1 MKHSTMHYSR
11 AVEEWAW
18 PDDLDALLA
27 AGAHHRLLLENER
40 ARVLESV
47 IPPGETTAIH
57 THPWPS
63 VQHVVRGSDIIR
75 RDADGMVMLDTRAAG
90 EPLEDAMTLWS
101 APMPPH
107 SVENVG
113 AGELRVIVVELK
125 DPAS

>member
-1 MKHSTMHYSR
+1 MKHSTIHYSR
-11 AVEEWAW
+11 VVEEWAR
-18 PDDLDALLA
+18 PDELDALIA
-27 AGAHHRLLLENER
+27 SAAHHRLLLENER

-63 VQHVVRGSDIIR
+63 VQHVVQGADIVR
-75 RDADGMVMLDTRAAG
+75 RDADGTVMLDTRAAG
-90 EPLEDAMTLWS
+90 EPLEDLMTLWS
-101 APMPPH
+101 APVPPH

-125 DPAS
+125 DPAG